1 MPPARSAPRSAFP
14 ARPWRRVMPVDVHGR
29 LRFTPWA
36 PRRLRVLREVEQVA
50 KELQAE
56 NRPRITD
63 KQPYDKVQK

>member
-1 MPPARSAPRSAFP
+1 
-14 ARPWRRVMPVDVHGR
+14 MPVDVHGR